1 VHPWIE
7 QFPDLFATTMGG
19 LRDIDRPSHDLHQY
33 TKATYKCRN
42 IVEHFT
48 TSLMYF
54 TLDLVL
60 AQL

>member
-1 VHPWIE
+1 
-7 QFPDLFATTMGG
+7 MGG